1 MGVPIAAAAALAKS
15 RTVRRVV
22 IGLFSAGLMFL
33 LLVLAPLAVIPFA
46 ASGSLVVT
54 STSTVTTDG
63 PVVKGEW
70 GYPLKGAYSTGR
82 GFGYNPVSGCSYCS
96 TNHKGYDMS
105 QACESTV
112 YAADPGSVVV
122 AGSYFGWGN
131 AVMIDHGNGVQTLYG
146 HMLWDSLRVG
156 IGDEVTAGTPL
167 GAEGNTGQSFGCHLH
182 FEVRTSGVAI
192 DPEPFMA
199 ALGLPLR

>member
-1 MGVPIAAAAALAKS
+1 MGIPIAAAAALAKS
-15 RTVRRVV
+15 RTVLRVV
-22 IGLFSAGLMFL
+22 IGLFAAGLIFM

-112 YAADPGSVVV
+112 YAVGPGSVVV

>member
-1 MGVPIAAAAALAKS
+1 MGIPVLAAAALAKS
-15 RTVRRVV
+15 RTASRIVTAV
-22 IGLFSAGLMFL
+22 LAAGVLLM

-54 STSTVTTDG
+54 GTSTGTTDG
-63 PVVKGEW
+63 PAVNGQW

-105 QACESTV
+105 QACKSTV
-112 YAADPGSVVV
+112 YAAGPGTVVV

-131 AVMIDHGNGVQTLYG
+131 AVMIDHGDGIQTLYG
-146 HMLWDSLRVG
+146 HMLWDSLRVE
-156 IGDEVTAGTPL
+156 IGDDVAAGTPL
-167 GAEGNTGQSFGCHLH
+167 GAEGDTGQSFGCHLH
-182 FEVRTSGVAI
+182 FEVRRAGVAI

>member
-112 YAADPGSVVV
+112 YAAGPGSVVV